1 MSGNWRCLRPWILF
15 RTSKCS
21 WGCDSTPFLRNAQ
34 AQEQELELPED
45 MALDDDGMG
54 GADEAENEGQ
64 DGPDAEADAPEERS
78 AEQREAPAP
87 GEGGDGEQADK
98 DADMA
103 DQDQHLEGAQGPA
116 VVELGSQRLPVG
128 PVESPVVHRARSGL
142 SRPGRDTVEPT
153 EAPLAL

>member
-1 MSGNWRCLRPWILF
+1 
-15 RTSKCS
+15 
-21 WGCDSTPFLRNAQ
+21 
-34 AQEQELELPED
+34 